1 MDQELKQYLEAME
14 ARTAAMERRLEARIE
29 KVETNLL
36 SAFHG
41 WARGMEI
48 RVRGV
53 SGMATGFDERLA
65 LAEER
70 ISELERRKAS

>member
-1 MDQELKQYLEAME
+1 MDPELKQHLEAME
-14 ARTAAMERRLEARIE
+14 TRLRSHIEARIE
-29 KVETNLL
+29 KTETNLL

-53 SGMATGFDERLA
+53 SGMATGFDERLG
-65 LAEER
+65 LVEER
-70 ISELERRKAS
+70 ISALERRKAS